1 MTCLNQHWISYK
13 PLSKRQFKPYE
24 NPTLINGE
32 NIQTTINN
40 TKHPQY
46 NHTLPH
52 NIPSQTKFNLNI
64 WHSWEKQTLKP
75 LLTKISIHFSKWI
88 NQAQPN
94 WCLFSLSYS
103 NTNASFWWVFW
114 CNPTPQ
120 GHWIEYSKKI
130 GSKMQEKALG
140 FSWALG

>member
-1 MTCLNQHWISYK
+1 MDWYTRQQGKITVEIDNTMHCINKSKIGIMTCLNQHWISYK

-64 WHSWEKQTLKP
+64 
-75 LLTKISIHFSKWI
+75 
-88 NQAQPN
+88 
-94 WCLFSLSYS
+94 
-103 NTNASFWWVFW
+103 
-114 CNPTPQ
+114 
-120 GHWIEYSKKI
+120 
-130 GSKMQEKALG
+130 
-140 FSWALG
+140 

>member
-52 NIPSQTKFNLNI
+52 NIPSQTIFDLNTMTLLG
-64 WHSWEKQTLKP
+64 ETNTQTISNSR
-75 LLTKISIHFSKWI
+75 LTFIFPNRSIIH
-88 NQAQPN
+88 NQT
-94 WCLFSLSYS
+94 CVYF
-103 NTNASFWWVFW
+103 
-114 CNPTPQ
+114 
-120 GHWIEYSKKI
+120 
-130 GSKMQEKALG
+130 
-140 FSWALG
+140 